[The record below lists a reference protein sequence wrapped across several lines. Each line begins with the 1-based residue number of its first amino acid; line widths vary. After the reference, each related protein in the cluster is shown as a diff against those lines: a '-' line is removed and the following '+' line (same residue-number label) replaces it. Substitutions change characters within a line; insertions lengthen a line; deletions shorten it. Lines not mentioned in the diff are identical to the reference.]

1 MLQFAALSRDIAL
14 FFVKMSEF
22 PVPYER
28 SQAEN
33 EALIEKHDVP
43 LMALE
48 AMSLAG
54 NGANT
59 AQTSGTG
66 AGGHYGAEGEG
77 GVADIDPQNLILQTL
92 YRKSVE
98 YRLAHGTFAR
108 DNAFKNDALSFSVL
122 VASTGAGLLLFMG
135 DEFAT
140 ICAIIAACI
149 TALNALNK
157 MNDYSGKAEAHAMSK
172 IDFGGLQRD
181 LLTLLTATPYAK
193 QQEKLDEINNRF
205 NEATN
210 GMPVL
215 HQPSLLGV
223 KGEDGDD
230 MYKLIIDPALLM
242 EAGSDLMGHVSEVRY
257 NRLLAVHAADHAEE
271 AANERHNP
279 GGPGGKGGGAGGMLA
294 GAGGMIG
301 GAGGMIGGA
310 AGTAG
315 GMIGGVFGGNQ
326 TAKNGPSGPADSNTT
341 DTPAQDVSA
350 PADQPSSVPQMSPF
364 FGSCLQARDCGADTM
379 ADPSVPTS
387 ETNQQ

>member
-1 MLQFAALSRDIAL
+1 MPQFAALSRDIAL

-33 EALIEKHDVP
+33 EALIETQDVP

-48 AMSLAG
+48 AMALVG

-59 AQTSGTG
+59 AQASGTG
-66 AGGHYGAEGEG
+66 AGGHFGAEGEG
-77 GVADIDPQNLILQTL
+77 GVSDIDPQNLILQTL

-140 ICAIIAACI
+140 ICAVIAACI

-181 LLTLLTATPYAK
+181 LLTLLTATPYATQK
-193 QQEKLDEINNRF
+193 EKLDEINNRF

-230 MYKLIIDPALLM
+230 MYNLIIDSALLM

-257 NRLLAVHAADHAEE
+257 NRLLAVHATDHAEE
-271 AANERHNP
+271 ASNEQHNP
-279 GGPGGKGGGAGGMLA
+279 GGPGGKGDNAGGMLA

-301 GAGGMIGGA
+301 G
-310 AGTAG
+310 
-315 GMIGGVFGGNQ
+315 VFGGNGA
-326 TAKNGPSGPADSNTT
+326 AKNGSSRSAGSNMTAQGIPVQENEPAA
-341 DTPAQDVSA
+341 PQMSA
-350 PADQPSSVPQMSPF
+350 MSPF
-364 FGSCLQARDCGADTM
+364 FGSCLQARDCGAGTM
-379 ADPSVPTS
+379 ADPSVS
-387 ETNQQ
+387 SGEVNVAENNQQQKSAMQDLLASK